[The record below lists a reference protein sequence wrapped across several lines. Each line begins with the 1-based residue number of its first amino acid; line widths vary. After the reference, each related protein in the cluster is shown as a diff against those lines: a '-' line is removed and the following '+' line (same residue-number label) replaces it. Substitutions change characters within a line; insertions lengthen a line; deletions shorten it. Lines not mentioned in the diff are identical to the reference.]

1 MSHQI
6 LFFTE
11 DC

>member
-6 LFFTE
+6 R
-11 DC
+11 